1 MANRR
6 KRFVLDTNVIL
17 HDWSCI
23 THFAEHDVII
33 PISVIEE
40 LDRFKKGDGVLNLQ
54 ARTFLR
60 TLDSLNDPKLFN
72 GGVTFGPAKG
82 KIRVVLEQAYHD
94 KLAANFPSPK
104 PDHLVLNT
112 ALHLS
117 DQAHPVVLV
126 TKDANLRVKA
136 RSLGLTAEDY
146 TSDHV
151 KDLNGLY
158 KGRRILENLDATLVE
173 RMHTAPYS
181 VAATDVAVASPL
193 LPNEYIIL
201 RNGKKSALGCYSA
214 AGGSIR
220 RLERAACYG
229 INPRNAEQAF
239 ALDALVNPDIPL
251 VTLSGKAG
259 TGKTLLALAAALE
272 TRKGYRQIYVSRP
285 VVPLSNRDIGYLPG
299 DIQSKLDPYMQPLF
313 DNLAVIEG
321 QFAQASPLRQ
331 KIREMMTQ
339 QKIVITPLTYIRG
352 RSLVDIFFIVDEAQN
367 LTPHEIKTVL
377 TRAGEGT
384 KLVLTGD
391 VFQIDHPYLDAH
403 SNGLTYLIERM
414 KGQGLY
420 AHINLEKGERSELA
434 ELASRLL

>member
-1 MANRR
+1 MAKRR
-6 KRFVLDTNVIL
+6 KVFVLDTNVIL

-23 THFAEHDVII
+23 YHFAEHDVAI

-54 ARTFLR
+54 ARAFLR
-60 TLDSLNDPKLFN
+60 SLDSFNDPKLFN
-72 GGVTFGPAKG
+72 GGVAIPPAKG
-82 KIRVVLEQAYHD
+82 RIRVVLEQPYHD
-94 KLAANFPSPK
+94 ALAANFPSRK
-104 PDHLVLNT
+104 PDHMVLNT
-112 ALHLS
+112 ALNLASRTH
-117 DQAHPVVLV
+117 QVVLV

-136 RSLGLTAEDY
+136 RSLGMTAEDY

-151 KDLNGLY
+151 KDLSGLY
-158 KGRRILENLDATLVE
+158 KGRRTVEHLDEAVIE
-173 RMHTAPYS
+173 RMHTAPFCLPADQIG
-181 VAATDVAVASPL
+181 VETPL
-193 LPNEYIIL
+193 FPNEYVIL
-201 RNGKKSALGCYSA
+201 RNGKKSALGSFSA
-214 AGGSIR
+214 ASGTIR
-220 RLERAACYG
+220 RLERASCYG
-229 INPRNAEQAF
+229 ITPRNAEQAF

-251 VTLSGKAG
+251 VTLSGQAG

-272 TRKGYRQIYVSRP
+272 TRKAYRQIYVSRP

-321 QFAQASPLRQ
+321 QFAQSSPLRQ
-331 KIREMMTQ
+331 KIRDMMTQ

-403 SNGLTYLIERM
+403 SNGLAYLIERM
-414 KGQGLY
+414 KGQSLY

-434 ELASRLL
+434 QLASQLL